1 MSLAKVLGIKPEPA
15 KKEEVEDK
23 RPKISPFDFVKDIQ
37 HAQKNLIVDEWT
49 EKQYNPYIVNR
60 ALGFSADTVIQANE
74 MNARPGLSKKLQVL
88 FLLNTIRPK
97 KRFTPWVKAEKIRD
111 LDNVKRYYG
120 YSNAKARSVLKVL
133 TATQLDYIRER
144 LNTGG

>member
-1 MSLAKVLGIKPEPA
+1 MTLAKVLGIKPEV
-15 KKEEVEDK
+15 KKVEEVEPK
-23 RPKISPFDFVKDIQ
+23 LPKIDLFDFIKDIQ
-37 HAQKNLIVDEWT
+37 HGHKNLIVDEWS
-49 EKQYNPYIVNR
+49 EKQYNPFMINL
-60 ALGFSADTVIQANE
+60 ALSFSADTVIQANE
-74 MNARPGLSKKLQVL
+74 MNARPNLSKKMQNL
-88 FLLNTIRPK
+88 FLINSVRPK